1 MSRHGGSVIW
11 ADFCFFWFRAE
22 KIFWLPSMHRKSQVS
37 NRPSP
42 LLHIFVGRLP
52 DDTVEAVLEP
62 LHGLGLVDLVAGTDG
77 GLRAAALGNTLT
89 GAGPSREMY
98 VSGGSSFCKLYP

>member
-1 MSRHGGSVIW
+1 MSTGLSFGPIFVS
-11 ADFCFFWFRAE
+11 FGFRAE
-22 KIFWLPSMHRKSQVS
+22 KFFWLPSMHRKSQVS

-42 LLHIFVGRLP
+42 LPHISFGRLP

-62 LHGLGLVDLVAGTDG
+62 LHGLRLVDLVASTDG

-89 GAGPSREMY
+89 RAGPSREKMLS
-98 VSGGSSFCKLYP
+98 VVVFFG

>member
-1 MSRHGGSVIW
+1 
-11 ADFCFFWFRAE
+11 
-22 KIFWLPSMHRKSQVS
+22 MHRKSQVS

-42 LLHIFVGRLP
+42 LPHISFGRLP

-62 LHGLGLVDLVAGTDG
+62 LHGLSLVDLVAGTDG

-89 GAGPSREMY
+89 RAGP
-98 VSGGSSFCKLYP
+98 GKDKLSVVFALASLTRRKEGTLLVPFWSTHMQQKKSMP